1 MRIPVFGALLVAGL
15 AAATSS
21 LLADDPTDKEP
32 IVIDEAAPEL
42 RGVRPRLWGVA
53 FAPDGKSVAVVGGW
67 DDPKE
72 PGELVVWDIEGMR
85 PLLIRR
91 QDRPVP
97 CVAFS
102 NDGRLIAIGDY
113 TGTARILDAASGKT
127 LATLPKHDAI
137 INAVA
142 FLPDGKTLVTGCFDG
157 VLTLWDV
164 EAKKERPNLI
174 VPGEQVVGLAVS
186 ADGKYLAATTWEGNA
201 HVWDLASRKLWHKLR
216 VIANEGIS
224 ASGVAQAVAFAPDGA
239 SFVTGSAD
247 HSVRLFS
254 SESGKEIRSFA
265 GHTRPVGK
273 VAIAPNGD
281 TLVSSDWRGT
291 LRFWSVKT
299 GELIEEVDAH
309 RGPCFGLAFSPDG
322 TLLASSSLDRT
333 VKIWDVKSRREIA
346 ALARVKPAREGT
358 TPQR

>member
-1 MRIPVFGALLVAGL
+1 MRIPAIAALLVAGL
-15 AAATSS
+15 AATSS
-21 LLADDPTDKEP
+21 LLADDPPGQEP
-32 IVIDEAAPEL
+32 IVIDESAPEL
-42 RGVRPRLWGVA
+42 RDVRPRLWGVA
-53 FAPDGKSVAVVGGW
+53 FAPDGKSIAVTGGW

-72 PGELVVWDIEGMR
+72 PGELVVWDIESKR
-85 PLLIRR
+85 PTLIRR

-97 CVAFS
+97 CVAYS
-102 NDGRLIAIGDY
+102 SDGRLIAIGDY
-113 TGTARILDAASGKT
+113 AGLARILDAATGKT

-157 VLTLWDV
+157 LLTLWDV
-164 EAKKERPNLI
+164 EAQKERPGLV

-186 ADGKYLAATTWEGNA
+186 ADGKYLAATTWEGNV
-201 HVWDLASRKLWHKLR
+201 HVWNFATRKLLHKQR
-216 VIANEGIS
+216 AIANEGVS
-224 ASGVAQAVAFAPDGA
+224 PSGVAQAVAFAPDSG

-265 GHTRPVGK
+265 GHERPVGK
-273 VAIAPNGD
+273 VAIGPDGE

-291 LRFWSVKT
+291 VKFWSVKT
-299 GELIEEVDAH
+299 GELIEEVAAH
-309 RGPCFGLAFSPDG
+309 RSACFGLAFSPDG
-322 TLLASSSLDRT
+322 KQLATSSLDRT

-346 ALARVKPAREGT
+346 TLTRVAPGQE
-358 TPQR
+358 